1 MTGTSEDNL
10 RDFWE
15 RTAQR
20 FAKRGFRA
28 VCWPTSIGL
37 VNWYIDILQR
47 TVLKSVFHQCQG
59 DKLQFKR
66 LKNEEK
72 TAYEK
77 KRIRAKLKKLP
88 KL

>member
-1 MTGTSEDNL
+1 MLSEEVYDLKEDPQERHNL
-10 RDFWE
+10 RGSE
-15 RTAQR
+15 RKKA
-20 FAKRGFRA
+20 RA
-28 VCWPTSIGL
+28 FEVEA
-37 VNWYIDILQR
+37 VNKILE
-47 TVLKSVFHQCQG
+47 
-59 DKLQFKR
+59 FKR